1 MIKNMGSIDKVIR
14 VILGLGLISLFFL
27 IEGPH
32 KWWSVAGVVLILTVV
47 LDFCPIY
54 KIIGFKGTKCN

>member
-1 MIKNMGSIDKVIR
+1 MIKNIGTIDKVIR
-14 VILGLGLISLFFL
+14 IILGLGLISLYFL

-32 KWWSVAGVVLILTVV
+32 KWWSIAGVVLVATVL

-54 KIIGFKGTKCN
+54 KIIGFKGTRDQ